1 MLHAAIDAASSST
14 ATGAP
19 KKKAVKDLTPEQQ
32 REAEVDANLQRGI
45 ELHENNQLE
54 EATKCFK
61 LAAQSNNPV
70 GQLMYGLS
78 LRHGWVRCFCVYSSM
93 RKGLP
98 YN

>member
-1 MLHAAIDAASSST
+1 MVV
-14 ATGAP
+14 
-19 KKKAVKDLTPEQQ
+19 KALTPEQQ

-54 EATKCFK
+54 EATQCFK

-78 LRHGWVRCFCVYSSM
+78 LRHGWVSFFMLRSIH
-93 RKGLP
+93 R
-98 YN
+98 